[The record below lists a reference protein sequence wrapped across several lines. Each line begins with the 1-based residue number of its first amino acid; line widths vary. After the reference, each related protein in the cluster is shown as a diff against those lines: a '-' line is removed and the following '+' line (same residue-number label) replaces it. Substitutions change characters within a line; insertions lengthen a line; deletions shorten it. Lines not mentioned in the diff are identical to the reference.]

1 MARHELWVELADR
14 PGNLATLAGEL
25 AACGANIVHLDVH
38 AGPADT
44 VIDRLVVDVADA
56 RSGEL
61 LALADARGAILRRFD
76 ERRPPGRDRQRRPA
90 PTTLERLVMV
100 DDGGLVR
107 LRHLRAGDTDAV
119 ADHCRRCAA
128 AGQAPLAE
136 DDDRVTLA
144 ALVGSHIVGLA
155 WYERDH
161 ARGTVRPSVM
171 VDGQHRR
178 RGIGALLVDELA
190 VLAARDSLLL
200 DGPVQ
205 APVAPAGSVGSG
217 AGGR

>member
-44 VIDRLVVDVADA
+44 VIDRLVVDVADTHT
-56 RSGEL
+56 GQL
-61 LALADARGAILRRFD
+61 LALANARGAILRRFD
-76 ERRPPGRDRQRRPA
+76 ERRPPGRDRPRRPA

-107 LRHLRAGDTDAV
+107 LRHLRAGDRAAV

-128 AGQAPLAE
+128 AGQAPEAE
-136 DDDRVTLA
+136 DDERVALA

-161 ARGTVRPSVM
+161 ARDTVRPSVM
-171 VDGQHRR
+171 VDDRHRR

-190 VLAARDSLLL
+190 VLAARDSLVL

-205 APVAPAGSVGSG
+205 APVTPAGSVGSG

>member
-56 RSGEL
+56 RTGEL
-61 LALADARGAILRRFD
+61 VALADARGAILRRLD
-76 ERRPPGRDRQRRPA
+76 ERHPPGRDRTRRPA

-107 LRHLRAGDTDAV
+107 LRHLRAGDREAV
-119 ADHCRRCAA
+119 ADHCRRCSAS
-128 AGQAPLAE
+128 GQAPVAG

-144 ALVGSHIVGLA
+144 ALAGSRIVGLA
-155 WYERDH
+155 WYERHH
-161 ARGTVRPSVM
+161 ARDTVRPSVT
-171 VDGQHRR
+171 VDDQHRR

-190 VLAARDSLLL
+190 VLAARDSLVLER
-200 DGPVQ
+200 PVH
-205 APVAPAGSVGSG
+205 APAAPAG
-217 AGGR
+217 AGRRPAI